1 MASISTFFG
10 LNTALSGLKAS
21 QAQLDVTANN
31 IANAD
36 TKGYSR
42 QTVGLH
48 QVVGLTIPA
57 GATWGNAG
65 AQLGGGVDV
74 TAYQRARDVFA
85 DLQFRTQST
94 VKGETGTLTSAMD
107 SVELALNEP
116 GDEGISSLLNQF
128 YDAWQEV
135 ANHPEDAPTKS
146 ALVVN
151 TQALVDGI
159 KALDSNLKAIQD
171 NAASQFAAYTS
182 GNGEILSDAQAIA
195 KLNQQIKEAT
205 AAGQQPNSLLDQRD
219 QLIDRLA
226 ELGQVTVT
234 ELPYGS
240 IQVAFGNVNPP
251 LLVDGSTAWAPTLP
265 ATSLYATPNPG
276 GKLGALQDISKAGG
290 IIDNYRTDLDTFVSQ
305 LVSTVNTAH
314 GAAFFD
320 AAGTTAQTL
329 AVDAGIAANPATIR
343 TTNTVPAPAGANDVA
358 LAVAGLRAGTAD
370 RTYAGFVL
378 RVGTES
384 RDVQRRDHAAEAV
397 LQSASDRRTSISGV
411 SLDEEMSNMIRFQR
425 SYQASARTM
434 SAMDDLLE
442 TLISRTGRVGL

>member
-31 IANAD
+31 IANTD
-36 TKGYSR
+36 TQGYSR

-151 TQALVDGI
+151 AQALVDGI

-182 GNGEILSDAQAIA
+182 ANGEVLSDAQAIA
-195 KLNQQIKEAT
+195 KLNLQIREAT
-205 AAGQQPNSLLDQRD
+205 AAGQQPNALLDQRD
-219 QLIDRLA
+219 QLIDKLA
-226 ELGQVTVT
+226 ELGQVTIT

-251 LLVDGSTAWAPTLP
+251 LLVDGDTAWAPTPP

-276 GKLGALQDISKAGG
+276 GKLGALQDISKVGG
-290 IIDNYRTDLDTFVSQ
+290 VIDNYRTDLNTFVNQ
-305 LVSTVNTAH
+305 LVTTVNTAH
-314 GAAFFD
+314 GAPFFD
-320 AAGTTAQTL
+320 TTGTTAQTL

-358 LAVAGLRAGTAD
+358 LAVAALRAGTAD

-384 RDVQRRDHAAEAV
+384 RDVQRRDRAADAV

-411 SLDEEMSNMIRFQR
+411 SIDEEMSNMIRFQR

-434 SAMDDLLE
+434 SAMDDMLE

>member
-31 IANAD
+31 IANTD
-36 TKGYSR
+36 TQGYSR

-48 QVVGLTIPA
+48 QAVGLTIPA

-135 ANHPEDAPTKS
+135 ANHPEDGPTKS

-171 NAASQFAAYTS
+171 NAASQFAAYAS
-182 GNGEILSDAQAIA
+182 ANGEVLSDAQAIA
-195 KLNQQIKEAT
+195 KLNLQIREAT
-205 AAGQQPNSLLDQRD
+205 AAGQQPNALLDQRD
-219 QLIDRLA
+219 QLIDKLA
-226 ELGQVTVT
+226 ELGQVTIT

-251 LLVDGSTAWAPTLP
+251 LLVDGDTAWAPTAP

-276 GKLGALQDISKAGG
+276 GKLGALQDISKTGG
-290 IIDNYRTDLDTFVSQ
+290 VIDNYRTDLNTFVNQ
-305 LVSTVNTAH
+305 LVTTVNTAH

-320 AAGTTAQTL
+320 TTGTTAQTL

-370 RTYAGFVL
+370 RAYAGFVL

-384 RDVQRRDHAAEAV
+384 RDVQRRDRAADAV

-411 SLDEEMSNMIRFQR
+411 SIDEEMSNMIRFQR

-434 SAMDDLLE
+434 SAMDDMLE